1 MPDRSLDAFEIR
13 QAREPDLPAMLEIE
27 RASFPDPWS
36 LASLAEELT
45 SEWPPMVLVVGG
57 VVRGYLCQLAG
68 PGELHVTNIAVHTEW
83 RRLGLGKRLL
93 EAAIR
98 KAREA
103 SCTHVFLE
111 VRPSNEPARRLY
123 SRLGFVE
130 LYRRRRYYIKPAEDG
145 LVLVLALS
153 GETGAEAI
161 FESGEDR

>member
-1 MPDRSLDAFEIR
+1 MPDRRDDGAEIR
-13 QAREPDLPAMLEIE
+13 QARESDLPAMLDIE

-36 LASLAEELT
+36 EASLAEELT
-45 SEWPPMVLVVGG
+45 SDWPPLVVVGG
-57 VVRGYLCQLAG
+57 GAVRGYLCQFAG
-68 PGELHVTNIAVHTEW
+68 PGELHVTNIAVHAEW
-83 RRLGLGKRLL
+83 RRQGLGKLLL

-98 KAREA
+98 KAREG

-153 GETGAEAI
+153 GETGSEVRNN
-161 FESGEDR
+161 SGEDR